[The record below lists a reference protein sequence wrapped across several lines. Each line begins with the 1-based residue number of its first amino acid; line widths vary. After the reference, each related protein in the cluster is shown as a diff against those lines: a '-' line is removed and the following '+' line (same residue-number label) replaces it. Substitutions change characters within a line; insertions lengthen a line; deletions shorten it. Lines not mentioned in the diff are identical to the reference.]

1 MSARMDKL
9 REWVSH
15 PLNLVL
21 GLLASFASILS
32 VFLYFHSIEV
42 RELTFLVH
50 PFRTTVVKSGQASR
64 LKASFD
70 GKEITND
77 VTAAQIT
84 FWNAGKR
91 AIRRGEILEPITV
104 ATGADHPVLEATLRK
119 STRQV
124 THISLTGSQLDKG
137 EISISWDIL
146 ENLDGGVLQL
156 IYAGDA
162 GVPISLRGTVE
173 GQGSIRLRAPSPGS
187 TMSPEER
194 NAERVKATRFQMW
207 LGIVML
213 AFTLAL
219 FVMTVREKPGPGRR
233 ISLWLS
239 CFIVALVLYLA
250 LFHFWQYK
258 QASVPFG
265 LWLGVFKTTGQS
277 QPLTQN

>member
-1 MSARMDKL
+1 M

-15 PLNLVL
+15 PLNLLL

-77 VTAAQIT
+77 VTAVQIT

-91 AIRRGEILEPITV
+91 AIRRSEILEPITV
-104 ATGADHPVLEATLRK
+104 MTGADHPVLEATLRK

-137 EISISWDIL
+137 EVEISWDIL

-162 GVPISLRGTVE
+162 AVPISLQATVE
-173 GQGSIRLRAPSPGS
+173 GQGSIRLRAPPREVS
-187 TMSPEER
+187 MSPEER
-194 NAERVKATRFQMW
+194 YANRVKINKVQVC

-213 AFTLAL
+213 AACLFP
-219 FVMTVREKPGPGRR
+219 FVMTVLEKASPQRR
-233 ISLWLS
+233 ISLWLW
-239 CFIVALVLYLA
+239 CFVVALVLL
-250 LFHFWQYK
+250 LTLMRFWQYT
-258 QASVPFG
+258 QSSVPFG
-265 LWLGVFKTTGQS
+265 L
-277 QPLTQN
+277 